1 VGHTVPPD
9 EGDVGRSTQ
18 WTSIIAT
25 ALAASLLASCTAA
38 DDTRRAE
45 AANESQPPSAATDA
59 SPNST
64 RSFPAAPAV
73 VDGPLDPVTTALL
86 DRIFAAPEQQLDTD
100 AIRELGSTGDARVA
114 WLLADLLRFVQSGPN
129 HEAAVASFEQLTGT
143 VVDHGDPW
151 NVVTDRLIAWDLP
164 PPPGYVEWKAR
175 LFTIVEPGWAPFFAD
190 ADADIDWRLVSWGG
204 VPIDDRPLD
213 QVDAPCPRGCIPAL
227 NDPAT
232 TDANGG
238 SWYPDHFVVFGVE
251 VGGEARAYPK
261 NIMEV
266 HEMVNDTVGGR
277 RIGMPYCTLCGSA
290 QAYYTDDVPVTV
302 DLGAADTYELRTS
315 GLLSRSNKVMYE
327 FHTDSVLD
335 TFTGEA
341 LSGPLHEA
349 DVTLE
354 QFSVVT
360 ATWGDWKAA
369 HPDTGIVAED
379 GGIGR
384 DYPDDPL
391 QGRDDG
397 GPIFPIGAVD
407 PRLPVQEQ
415 VLGVVTPDGDAVAFP
430 AGAARDALDA
440 DRDVALGGVRL
451 EATAGGLTATLD
463 DGTPVTSH
471 QAFWFAWSQFHPDT
485 AVWTAVLD
493 D

>member
-1 VGHTVPPD
+1 VGCTVPPD

-18 WTSIIAT
+18 RTSIIAT
-25 ALAASLLASCTAA
+25 ALGALLLASCTSA
-38 DDTRRAE
+38 DEAGRAE
-45 AANESQPPSAATDA
+45 APTDTAPPAAA
-59 SPNST
+59 STAAPSST
-64 RSFPAAPAV
+64 RGFPPAPAV
-73 VDGPLDPVTTALL
+73 VDGPVDPAAAALL
-86 DRIFAAPEQQLDTD
+86 DRIFDAPDQRLDTE
-100 AIRELGSTGDARVA
+100 AIRELGATGDARVA
-114 WLLADLLRFVQSGPN
+114 WLLADLLRFLQSGPN
-129 HEAAVASFEQLTGT
+129 HDAAAASFEQLTDTT
-143 VVDHGDPW
+143 VDDGDAW
-151 NVVTDRLIAWDLP
+151 TVVTDRLIAWDLP
-164 PPPGYVEWKAR
+164 APPGYSEWKAR

-213 QVDAPCPRGCIPAL
+213 EVDAPCPRGCIPAL

-232 TDANGG
+232 TDADGG
-238 SWYPDHFVVFGVE
+238 SWYPDHFVVFAVE
-251 VGGEARAYPK
+251 IGGEARAYPK

-290 QAYYTDDVPVTV
+290 QAYYTDVVAAGV
-302 DLGAADTYELRTS
+302 DLGGADTYELRTS

-335 TFTGEA
+335 TFTGQA
-341 LSGPLHEA
+341 LSGPLQDA
-349 DVTLE
+349 DVALE
-354 QFSVVT
+354 QLTVVT

-369 HPDTGIVAED
+369 HPETTIVAED

-384 DYPDDPL
+384 DYPEDPL
-391 QGRDDG
+391 QGRDDA
-397 GPIFPIGAVD
+397 GPIFPIGDVD

-415 VLGVVTPDGDAVAFP
+415 VLGVVTPGGDAIAFP
-430 AGAARDALDA
+430 ASAARDALEA
-440 DRDVALGGVRL
+440 GRDVTLAGVRL
-451 EATAGGLTATLD
+451 EATAGGLTATLAD
-463 DGTPVTSH
+463 ETPLTSH